1 MPVTASAALI
11 MADNC
16 EYLDC
21 LHKPFVEDII
31 VSDESMSC
39 NYATFAALIEHD
51 ASSSNDIVRS
61 AFSTNSSSR
70 KRFSSC
76 ISLDSVAL
84 DGDDDSVI
92 GDDLPLISPERAYK
106 KTRFSKKVVHFADSS
121 AGTQL
126 VQTQLIQPLH
136 GSDDIMNVL
145 FWSRK
150 ELNKI
155 QMEAKFMLA
164 TDADIQ
170 DYVELFQRT
179 QAKVMKSTSI
189 DVLSLNDESL
199 FLLNGL
205 KDGLRGLECLAASYH
220 SRRREVCKIVHAIVA
235 AQHDAA
241 LPELAVS
248 LSAPSVAWAMTLGVA
263 ESQATDP
270 N

>member
-1 MPVTASAALI
+1 MPVTNSAALI
-11 MADNC
+11 MAEKCKNR
-16 EYLDC
+16 DC
-21 LHKPFVEDII
+21 LHKPFVDDII

-51 ASSSNDIVRS
+51 SSSSNDIVRS
-61 AFSTNSSSR
+61 GFSTNSSSR

-76 ISLDSVAL
+76 ISLDSYAL
-84 DGDDDSVI
+84 DSDDDSVI
-92 GDDLPLISPERAYK
+92 GDELPLISPERVSK
-106 KTRFSKKVVHFADSS
+106 KTRYSKKVVHFADSS

-136 GSDDIMNVL
+136 SSEDNMNVL

-170 DYVELFQRT
+170 DYVELFQCT
-179 QAKVMKSTSI
+179 QAKVMKSASI
-189 DVLSLNDESL
+189 DALPLNDDSL

-205 KDGLRGLECLAASYH
+205 KDGLRGHECLAPSH
-220 SRRREVCKIVHAIVA
+220 QFRRREVCKIVHTVVA

-241 LPELAVS
+241 LPELASS
-248 LSAPSVAWAMTLGVA
+248 LSAPSVAWAMTLGLA

-270 N
+270 